1 MITSTDPLRLLLVCL
16 CVVQQ
21 CAALHVVLVVDQ
33 HRVRGRPLRVR
44 GVPLHENGTP
54 VYSCQENM
62 IKKKYKTVISYVI
75 LNQLPKYS
83 VHLYCAS
90 VNNRGLGCKERI

>member
-1 MITSTDPLRLLLVCL
+1 MMSSTDPLRLLLVCL

-21 CAALHVVLVVDQ
+21 CAAVHAVLVVDQ

-62 IKKKYKTVISYVI
+62 IKITNVRDKMHYSQSATEVQCTLI
-75 LNQLPKYS
+75 L
-83 VHLYCAS
+83 
-90 VNNRGLGCKERI
+90 RFGI